1 MASVVIN
8 TRFNNRKAEADVK
21 ELQAKAKETARE
33 INAVEKG
40 LGSATTKRNKL
51 RDDLEAARQKA
62 AETAAALDEVNAR
75 LDAGR
80 KSKFGVTSKGDE
92 TLSDKLAA
100 KLQQQDTAVQ
110 AAADAYHAQDA
121 AVQALQ
127 QRHAELTA
135 QLAQEKDE
143 ATRQAE
149 AVANAAQAAQA
160 AQVDVSNVQRA
171 ANAMD
176 AFVSKLFNAA
186 SVSKILKRSLS
197 AIGSIGGKAFDF
209 VKSKAQSVQERLAQ
223 AAQSTEHFRKRLAGL
238 VSGALVFN
246 VLSSGLRTLTNWM
259 GTALLSSS
267 SLRTALG
274 NLQGAAATAAAPI
287 IQILTPALT
296 ALANAAAMVFSYI
309 ARLVAFFTGRTISA
323 SAGAA
328 KAMNGVGSAA
338 GSAAKKVKDANGELA
353 AFDELNVLNKQSDDS
368 SGGGGG
374 GADSITP
381 DFDFSAENPFLDSII
396 DAIEQG
402 DWYKVGQLIG
412 EKLRDSLNAIP
423 WPDIQDKAVQWA
435 TNIADCINGFIE
447 VPGLWTAIGHTIAQG
462 LNTALLFADTLMQRI
477 HWDSLG
483 AGIAEGLTTAV
494 TELRWDTLGR
504 VLTDG
509 MRAAILTLYNFVLHY
524 SGWTDLGNGIATCI
538 NSAISNIPWL
548 EAGLGAGGF
557 AIGLLNALIAA
568 VQGTNW
574 NDLGHNIVTMIA
586 AIDWPGLFSALST
599 LALDVLQAINTI
611 LGQVDWDAVGS
622 KIMECLQAVDWVG
635 ILAQVAE
642 LISNCWP
649 LLMAALA
656 VSLLPVIGAFILDT
670 VLPAILSG
678 LGSLIVTVISAIGAW
693 PVLLLAVLASIA
705 AVIINYLVTHWDEIK
720 QNFSQTLADLAQALN
735 TAGENLQHIWDT
747 LWLTIKLL
755 GLQIWESITTGWSN
769 FWKGID
775 LALRMA
781 GAALQAAWSACWL
794 IIKLAAMQIW
804 EDVTTAWSNFWKGLS
819 LLLSMAGAALNAV
832 WTAAWSALAD
842 TVSSIWD
849 GITSVVRGAVN
860 GIIRIINGMISAI
873 VGGMNAVI
881 GLLNGFSFDVP
892 EFAQDA
898 LGTAKV
904 GFNIDP
910 ITAPQIPYLA
920 QGAVI
925 PANHEFLA
933 VLGDQTNGT
942 NVEAPLETIQQ
953 ALAEV
958 LAEWGGQDITIRF
971 AASGGLEQLVRLLM
985 PYIDKEKARRGAR
998 LVVGGN

>member
-8 TRFNNRKAEADVK
+8 TRFNNRKAEADLK

-143 ATRQAE
+143 TTRQAE

-160 AQVDVSNVQRA
+160 AQMDVSNVQRA

-197 AIGSIGGKAFDF
+197 AIGSIGGKAFGF

-223 AAQSTEHFRKRLAGL
+223 AAQNTEHFRKRLAGL

-246 VLSSGLRTLTNWM
+246 VLSSGLRTLTSWM

-381 DFDFSAENPFLDSII
+381 DFDFSAENPFLDSIM

-402 DWYKVGQLIG
+402 
-412 EKLRDSLNAIP
+412 
-423 WPDIQDKAVQWA
+423 
-435 TNIADCINGFIE
+435 
-447 VPGLWTAIGHTIAQG
+447 
-462 LNTALLFADTLMQRI
+462 
-477 HWDSLG
+477 
-483 AGIAEGLTTAV
+483 EG
-494 TELRWDTLGR
+494 R
-504 VLTDG
+504 
-509 MRAAILTLYNFVLHY
+509 
-524 SGWTDLGNGIATCI
+524 
-538 NSAISNIPWL
+538 
-548 EAGLGAGGF
+548 
-557 AIGLLNALIAA
+557 
-568 VQGTNW
+568 
-574 NDLGHNIVTMIA
+574 
-586 AIDWPGLFSALST
+586 
-599 LALDVLQAINTI
+599 
-611 LGQVDWDAVGS
+611 
-622 KIMECLQAVDWVG
+622 
-635 ILAQVAE
+635 
-642 LISNCWP
+642 
-649 LLMAALA
+649 
-656 VSLLPVIGAFILDT
+656 T
-670 VLPAILSG
+670 VRG
-678 LGSLIVTVISAIGAW
+678 
-693 PVLLLAVLASIA
+693 
-705 AVIINYLVTHWDEIK
+705 
-720 QNFSQTLADLAQALN
+720 
-735 TAGENLQHIWDT
+735 
-747 LWLTIKLL
+747 
-755 GLQIWESITTGWSN
+755 ESI
-769 FWKGID
+769 
-775 LALRMA
+775 
-781 GAALQAAWSACWL
+781 
-794 IIKLAAMQIW
+794 
-804 EDVTTAWSNFWKGLS
+804 
-819 LLLSMAGAALNAV
+819 
-832 WTAAWSALAD
+832 
-842 TVSSIWD
+842 
-849 GITSVVRGAVN
+849 
-860 GIIRIINGMISAI
+860 
-873 VGGMNAVI
+873 
-881 GLLNGFSFDVP
+881 
-892 EFAQDA
+892 
-898 LGTAKV
+898 
-904 GFNIDP
+904 
-910 ITAPQIPYLA
+910 
-920 QGAVI
+920 
-925 PANHEFLA
+925 
-933 VLGDQTNGT
+933 
-942 NVEAPLETIQQ
+942 
-953 ALAEV
+953 
-958 LAEWGGQDITIRF
+958 
-971 AASGGLEQLVRLLM
+971 
-985 PYIDKEKARRGAR
+985 
-998 LVVGGN
+998 

>member
-8 TRFNNRKAEADVK
+8 TRFNNRKAEADLK

-209 VKSKAQSVQERLAQ
+209 VKSKAQSVQERLAR

-396 DAIEQG
+396 DAIEKG

-494 TELRWDTLGR
+494 AELRWDTLGR

-538 NSAISNIPWL
+538 NSAITNIPWL
-548 EAGLGAGGF
+548 EAGLGVGGF

-574 NDLGHNIVTMIA
+574 NDLGHNIVAMIA

-642 LISNCWP
+642 LISNCWS
-649 LLMAALA
+649 LLM
-656 VSLLPVIGAFILDT
+656 
-670 VLPAILSG
+670 
-678 LGSLIVTVISAIGAW
+678 
-693 PVLLLAVLASIA
+693 AVLASIA

-804 EDVTTAWSNFWKGLS
+804 EDITTAWSNFWKGLS

-881 GLLNGFSFDVP
+881 GLLNGFCFDVP

-985 PYIDKEKARRGAR
+985 PYIDKEKVRRGAR

>member
-8 TRFNNRKAEADVK
+8 TRFNNRKAEADLK

-143 ATRQAE
+143 TTRQAE

-223 AAQSTEHFRKRLAGL
+223 AAQSTEHLRKRLAGL

-338 GSAAKKVKDANGELA
+338 GSAAKKVNLIVLRAVHQMRRLDDQILDAVGYGTVQRL
-353 AFDELNVLNKQSDDS
+353 LHVV
-368 SGGGGG
+368 
-374 GADSITP
+374 
-381 DFDFSAENPFLDSII
+381 DFL
-396 DAIEQG
+396 
-402 DWYKVGQLIG
+402 
-412 EKLRDSLNAIP
+412 
-423 WPDIQDKAVQWA
+423 
-435 TNIADCINGFIE
+435 
-447 VPGLWTAIGHTIAQG
+447 
-462 LNTALLFADTLMQRI
+462 
-477 HWDSLG
+477 
-483 AGIAEGLTTAV
+483 AV
-494 TELRWDTLGR
+494 TS
-504 VLTDG
+504 
-509 MRAAILTLYNFVLHY
+509 LHMVDD
-524 SGWTDLGNGIATCI
+524 DLGGKGAANAPIGVCGLQGI
-538 NSAISNIPWL
+538 
-548 EAGLGAGGF
+548 
-557 AIGLLNALIAA
+557 LNALDVRRTAA
-568 VQGTNW
+568 VEGGAEADDQQLILADVICVAGIIQRSIT
-574 NDLGHNIVTMIA
+574 GITAEVVGI
-586 AIDWPGLFSALST
+586 GV
-599 LALDVLQAINTI
+599 LALYHLL
-611 LGQVDWDAVGS
+611 LGVG
-622 KIMECLQAVDWVG
+622 QG
-635 ILAQVAE
+635 I
-642 LISNCWP
+642 P
-649 LLMAALA
+649 
-656 VSLLPVIGAFILDT
+656 
-670 VLPAILSG
+670 
-678 LGSLIVTVISAIGAW
+678 GSLG
-693 PVLLLAVLASIA
+693 
-705 AVIINYLVTHWDEIK
+705 
-720 QNFSQTLADLAQALN
+720 
-735 TAGENLQHIWDT
+735 G
-747 LWLTIKLL
+747 
-755 GLQIWESITTGWSN
+755 
-769 FWKGID
+769 
-775 LALRMA
+775 LALGIGV
-781 GAALQAAWSACWL
+781 GAALL
-794 IIKLAAMQIW
+794 HIDGVDQI
-804 EDVTTAWSNFWKGLS
+804 G
-819 LLLSMAGAALNAV
+819 
-832 WTAAWSALAD
+832 
-842 TVSSIWD
+842 
-849 GITSVVRGAVN
+849 
-860 GIIRIINGMISAI
+860 
-873 VGGMNAVI
+873 
-881 GLLNGFSFDVP
+881 
-892 EFAQDA
+892 
-898 LGTAKV
+898 
-904 GFNIDP
+904 
-910 ITAPQIPYLA
+910 
-920 QGAVI
+920 
-925 PANHEFLA
+925 A
-933 VLGDQTNGT
+933 VLGGHFVCISLVCGLFCIFCGAFCGAFAGDGARGSAVSARGGAAAADQQG
-942 NVEAPLETIQQ
+942 
-953 ALAEV
+953 
-958 LAEWGGQDITIRF
+958 GGQCCGHGD
-971 AASGGLEQLVRLLM
+971 GGSFSVGDPSHVFLLPFLV
-985 PYIDKEKARRGAR
+985 
-998 LVVGGN
+998 

>member
-8 TRFNNRKAEADVK
+8 TRFNNRKAEADLK

-143 ATRQAE
+143 TTRQAE

-223 AAQSTEHFRKRLAGL
+223 AAQSTEHLRKRLAGL

-381 DFDFSAENPFLDSII
+381 DFDFSAENPFLDSIM

-423 WPDIQDKAVQWA
+423 WPDIQDDAFLHSELTKQWYDA
-435 TNIADCINGFIE
+435 SAKDNI
-447 VPGLWTAIGHTIAQG
+447 T
-462 LNTALLFADTLMQRI
+462 
-477 HWDSLG
+477 
-483 AGIAEGLTTAV
+483 
-494 TELRWDTLGR
+494 
-504 VLTDG
+504 
-509 MRAAILTLYNFVLHY
+509 
-524 SGWTDLGNGIATCI
+524 
-538 NSAISNIPWL
+538 
-548 EAGLGAGGF
+548 
-557 AIGLLNALIAA
+557 
-568 VQGTNW
+568 
-574 NDLGHNIVTMIA
+574 
-586 AIDWPGLFSALST
+586 
-599 LALDVLQAINTI
+599 
-611 LGQVDWDAVGS
+611 
-622 KIMECLQAVDWVG
+622 
-635 ILAQVAE
+635 
-642 LISNCWP
+642 
-649 LLMAALA
+649 
-656 VSLLPVIGAFILDT
+656 
-670 VLPAILSG
+670 
-678 LGSLIVTVISAIGAW
+678 
-693 PVLLLAVLASIA
+693 
-705 AVIINYLVTHWDEIK
+705 
-720 QNFSQTLADLAQALN
+720 
-735 TAGENLQHIWDT
+735 
-747 LWLTIKLL
+747 
-755 GLQIWESITTGWSN
+755 
-769 FWKGID
+769 
-775 LALRMA
+775 
-781 GAALQAAWSACWL
+781 
-794 IIKLAAMQIW
+794 
-804 EDVTTAWSNFWKGLS
+804 
-819 LLLSMAGAALNAV
+819 
-832 WTAAWSALAD
+832 
-842 TVSSIWD
+842 
-849 GITSVVRGAVN
+849 
-860 GIIRIINGMISAI
+860 
-873 VGGMNAVI
+873 
-881 GLLNGFSFDVP
+881 
-892 EFAQDA
+892 
-898 LGTAKV
+898 
-904 GFNIDP
+904 
-910 ITAPQIPYLA
+910 
-920 QGAVI
+920 
-925 PANHEFLA
+925 
-933 VLGDQTNGT
+933 
-942 NVEAPLETIQQ
+942 
-953 ALAEV
+953 
-958 LAEWGGQDITIRF
+958 
-971 AASGGLEQLVRLLM
+971 
-985 PYIDKEKARRGAR
+985 
-998 LVVGGN
+998 

>member
-8 TRFNNRKAEADVK
+8 TRFNNRKAEADLK

-110 AAADAYHAQDA
+110 AAADAYRAQDA

-274 NLQGAAATAAAPI
+274 SLQGAAATAAAPI

-353 AFDELNVLNKQSDDS
+353 AFDELNVLNKQSDDNS
-368 SGGGGG
+368 GGGGGG

-381 DFDFSAENPFLDSII
+381 DFEFSAENPFLDSIM

-423 WPDIQDKAVQWA
+423 
-435 TNIADCINGFIE
+435 C
-447 VPGLWTAIGHTIAQG
+447 
-462 LNTALLFADTLMQRI
+462 
-477 HWDSLG
+477 SG
-483 AGIAEGLTTAV
+483 AKMLT
-494 TELRWDTLGR
+494 EIIPL
-504 VLTDG
+504 
-509 MRAAILTLYNFVLHY
+509 
-524 SGWTDLGNGIATCI
+524 TCI
-538 NSAISNIPWL
+538 PATTRARSR
-548 EAGLGAGGF
+548 
-557 AIGLLNALIAA
+557 
-568 VQGTNW
+568 Q
-574 NDLGHNIVTMIA
+574 
-586 AIDWPGLFSALST
+586 ALSR
-599 LALDVLQAINTI
+599 
-611 LGQVDWDAVGS
+611 
-622 KIMECLQAVDWVG
+622 
-635 ILAQVAE
+635 
-642 LISNCWP
+642 
-649 LLMAALA
+649 
-656 VSLLPVIGAFILDT
+656 
-670 VLPAILSG
+670 
-678 LGSLIVTVISAIGAW
+678 
-693 PVLLLAVLASIA
+693 
-705 AVIINYLVTHWDEIK
+705 
-720 QNFSQTLADLAQALN
+720 QT
-735 TAGENLQHIWDT
+735 TR
-747 LWLTIKLL
+747 
-755 GLQIWESITTGWSN
+755 S
-769 FWKGID
+769 
-775 LALRMA
+775 
-781 GAALQAAWSACWL
+781 
-794 IIKLAAMQIW
+794 
-804 EDVTTAWSNFWKGLS
+804 
-819 LLLSMAGAALNAV
+819 
-832 WTAAWSALAD
+832 
-842 TVSSIWD
+842 
-849 GITSVVRGAVN
+849 
-860 GIIRIINGMISAI
+860 
-873 VGGMNAVI
+873 
-881 GLLNGFSFDVP
+881 
-892 EFAQDA
+892 
-898 LGTAKV
+898 
-904 GFNIDP
+904 
-910 ITAPQIPYLA
+910 
-920 QGAVI
+920 
-925 PANHEFLA
+925 
-933 VLGDQTNGT
+933 
-942 NVEAPLETIQQ
+942 
-953 ALAEV
+953 
-958 LAEWGGQDITIRF
+958 
-971 AASGGLEQLVRLLM
+971 
-985 PYIDKEKARRGAR
+985 RRT
-998 LVVGGN
+998 

>member
-8 TRFNNRKAEADVK
+8 TRFNNRKAEADLK

-62 AETAAALDEVNAR
+62 AETADALDEVNAR

-197 AIGSIGGKAFDF
+197 AIGSISGKAFDF

-353 AFDELNVLNKQSDDS
+353 AFDELNVLNKQPDDS

-374 GADSITP
+374 GTDSITP
-381 DFDFSAENPFLDSII
+381 DFDFSAENPFLDSIM

-412 EKLRDSLNAIP
+412 EKLRDSLNTIP

-678 LGSLIVTVISAIGAW
+678 LGSLIVTVISAIGA
-693 PVLLLAVLASIA
+693 
-705 AVIINYLVTHWDEIK
+705 
-720 QNFSQTLADLAQALN
+720 
-735 TAGENLQHIWDT
+735 
-747 LWLTIKLL
+747 
-755 GLQIWESITTGWSN
+755 
-769 FWKGID
+769 
-775 LALRMA
+775 
-781 GAALQAAWSACWL
+781 
-794 IIKLAAMQIW
+794 
-804 EDVTTAWSNFWKGLS
+804 
-819 LLLSMAGAALNAV
+819 
-832 WTAAWSALAD
+832 
-842 TVSSIWD
+842 
-849 GITSVVRGAVN
+849 
-860 GIIRIINGMISAI
+860 
-873 VGGMNAVI
+873 
-881 GLLNGFSFDVP
+881 
-892 EFAQDA
+892 
-898 LGTAKV
+898 
-904 GFNIDP
+904 
-910 ITAPQIPYLA
+910 
-920 QGAVI
+920 
-925 PANHEFLA
+925 
-933 VLGDQTNGT
+933 
-942 NVEAPLETIQQ
+942 
-953 ALAEV
+953 
-958 LAEWGGQDITIRF
+958 
-971 AASGGLEQLVRLLM
+971 
-985 PYIDKEKARRGAR
+985 
-998 LVVGGN
+998 

>member
-8 TRFNNRKAEADVK
+8 TRFNNRKAEADLK

-62 AETAAALDEVNAR
+62 AETVAALDEVNAR

-100 KLQQQDTAVQ
+100 KLQQQDTAV
-110 AAADAYHAQDA
+110 
-121 AVQALQ
+121 
-127 QRHAELTA
+127 
-135 QLAQEKDE
+135 
-143 ATRQAE
+143 
-149 AVANAAQAAQA
+149 QAAQA

-223 AAQSTEHFRKRLAGL
+223 AAQSAEHFRKRLAGL

-274 NLQGAAATAAAPI
+274 SLQGAAATAAAPI

-353 AFDELNVLNKQSDDS
+353 AFDELNVLNKQSDDNS
-368 SGGGGG
+368 GGGGGG
-374 GADSITP
+374 GADGITP
-381 DFDFSAENPFLDSII
+381 DFDFSAENPFLDSIM

-494 TELRWDTLGR
+494 AELRWGTLGR

-849 GITSVVRGAVN
+849 GITFVVRGAVN

-898 LGTAKV
+898 LGTAKI